1 MYMKLQ
7 IEKGAVKYLL
17 ILETFEDSFIAID
30 KLSCENIFNVF

>member
-1 MYMKLQ
+1 MKFQ

-17 ILETFEDSFIAID
+17 ILEMFEDSFMTID